1 MRPQIS
7 TQAKGQIL
15 TTNEDSVR
23 NSDTVRIPDRH
34 GVPTG
39 THGKDIAL
47 KRGEGRG
54 GPMPDWKRQYMYQ
67 VWAANQSVAHVA
79 RKCEVSRMTA
89 HKYKKLDNWNQRL
102 ELEIQQQ
109 TQEIMV
115 AGPEQET
122 ALDAARSLAI
132 SQLQIAR
139 GRALEAIMKLE
150 IKRPADAWKIFI
162 EALNKELELQG
173 HAAPKE
179 VNIILLAAQRYQD
192 QAAPARDKTMD
203 VTEDAEVIDTE
214 GDE

>member
-1 MRPQIS
+1 
-7 TQAKGQIL
+7 
-15 TTNEDSVR
+15 
-23 NSDTVRIPDRH
+23 
-34 GVPTG
+34 
-39 THGKDIAL
+39 
-47 KRGEGRG
+47 
-54 GPMPDWKRQYMYQ
+54 
-67 VWAANQSVAHVA
+67 
-79 RKCEVSRMTA
+79 MTA